1 MARNSKAKG
10 KIVRRLG
17 VNIYGNNKY
26 DKLLKK
32 KPQGPGKERGAR
44 SRNKVSDFGKQQNE
58 KQKIRFAYGMSEKQ
72 FYNSFLKAKA
82 MPGLTGDNMMIMLER
97 RLDNVIYRLGM
108 ATTRSQARQLVS
120 HGHIVFNDRK
130 LNIPSAIV
138 RAGDVIS
145 IKTSDASVKMI
156 RENIS
161 RAGRP
166 VPAWLSLEAD
176 SLKAK
181 IERIPF
187 RTDIDTIAN
196 EQVVVE
202 FYSK

>member
-1 MARNSKAKG
+1 MARNTKAKG

-17 VNIYGNNKY
+17 VNIYGNSKY

-32 KPQGPGKERGAR
+32 KPHAPGVEKGAR
-44 SRNKVSDFGKQQNE
+44 SRKKISDFGKQLVE

-72 FYNSFLKAKA
+72 FYNSFLKAKK

-108 ATTRSQARQLVS
+108 ALTRSQARQLVS
-120 HGHIVFNDRK
+120 HGHVYWNGKK
-130 LNIPSAIV
+130 LNVASAIV
-138 RAGDVIS
+138 REGDIVEIKQADKS
-145 IKTSDASVKMI
+145 IKLV

-161 RAGRP
+161 NAGRP
-166 VPAWLSLEAD
+166 VPAWLSIEAD
-176 SLKAK
+176 NLKGK
-181 IERIPF
+181 VERSPF